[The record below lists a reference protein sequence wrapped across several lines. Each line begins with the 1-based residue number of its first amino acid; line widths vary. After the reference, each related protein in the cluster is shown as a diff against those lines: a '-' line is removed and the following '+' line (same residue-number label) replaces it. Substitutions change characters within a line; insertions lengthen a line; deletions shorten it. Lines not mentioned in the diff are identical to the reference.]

1 MCCALWF
8 VACFCLSVRFGALD
22 VYLFSFFF
30 SSRRRHTR
38 CALVTG
44 VQTCALP
51 ISQARL
57 LCDWLSGQGTSAVAT
72 REPGGTPGAEAIRGL
87 LLGGSEDR
95 WSVTTEA
102 LLVAAARSDHVER
115 LIRPALAAGKWVI

>member
-1 MCCALWF
+1 MAKPL
-8 VACFCLSVRFGALD
+8 AGRLITLEGGE
-22 VYLFSFFF
+22 
-30 SSRRRHTR
+30 
-38 CALVTG
+38 G
-44 VQTCALP
+44 VGKST
-51 ISQARL
+51 QARL

-87 LLGGSEDR
+87 LLGGSEDS

-115 LIRPALAAGKWVI
+115 LIRPALAAENGRAACRERGCRAG